1 MAYTKQTW
9 QDLPSKTT
17 PINAS
22 RLEHIEQG
30 IYDAAR
36 TADDAA
42 SNASSALEG
51 LNNKVDKVAGKG
63 LSTNDFTN
71 TLKTKLDNIEE
82 GAEANVQSDWNQGNS
97 EENDYIKNKPTLGTA
112 AAKNSTDTVSQNN
125 TNLVESG
132 AVYTAV
138 KTLQDALDN
147 LGLYIDSAGY
157 LCQRIS

>member
-9 QDLPSKTT
+9 ADLPSKTT

-22 RLEHIEQG
+22 RLTHMEDG
-30 IYDAAR
+30 IFDAAQ
-36 TADDAA
+36 TADEAK
-42 SNASSALEG
+42 NG
-51 LNNKVDKVAGKG
+51 LANKVDKVTGKG

-71 TLKTKLDNIEE
+71 ELKGKLDDIEE
-82 GAEANVQSDWNQGNS
+82 GAEANVQSDWNQSDNTKD
-97 EENDYIKNKPTLGTA
+97 NFIKNKPTLGSA

-138 KTLQDALDN
+138 KAVQDALDN